1 MWSLSPAFDHIN
13 ASCSFVPTTQ
23 NWWSYKSWIY
33 YQWIHA
39 QTATQVIH
47 YYYYVPFIAY
57 NSLRN
62 NLIRNNYLVR
72 HWLFH
77 RRSQI
82 LKWHFRRQLV
92 RCHTISEKRISQ
104 TSITKVSFHGQLFEN
119 RWHRDKSQRASK
131 KNWKI
136 EREQIWMHC
145 VESWL
150 IYALHIPL
158 GESNLKCWKS
168 ANIQLQSPLIGYPN
182 GLTIPTNMAS
192 VSFLFYSWLINYF
205 VINMSHNLW
214 SFDNKFLRV
223 LSVRQFRWCFV

>member
-1 MWSLSPAFDHIN
+1 MDTCPN
-13 ASCSFVPTTQ
+13 
-23 NWWSYKSWIY
+23 SYQGNSQLLRTIY
-33 YQWIHA
+33 YVTII
-39 QTATQVIH
+39 TKK
-47 YYYYVPFIAY
+47 
-57 NSLRN
+57 
-62 NLIRNNYLVR
+62 YLVR

-92 RCHTISEKRISQ
+92 RCHTILEKRISQ
-104 TSITKVSFHGQLFEN
+104 STITRVSFHGQLFEN
-119 RWHRDKSQRASK
+119 RWHPVKSQRASK

-158 GESNLKCWKS
+158 GEPNLKCWKS
-168 ANIQLQSPLIGYPN
+168 ANIQPQSPPIGYPN

-192 VSFLFYSWLINYF
+192 VSLFFISHTVWLIEY
-205 VINMSHNLW
+205 
-214 SFDNKFLRV
+214 D
-223 LSVRQFRWCFV
+223 